1 MLVLFKIVNRRYC
14 SVSYVNGVEG
24 ECLMIIGYIRT
35 DGTEADLNEQAAI
48 MDSVSPEK
56 LFIDRNTAMY
66 GSRHQMEAA
75 LGMAGHGDVFVV
87 TCLQR
92 FARNTANFLEMMN
105 RLAEQGTDFV
115 SIAEGFDTRLDNAH
129 MLMPV
134 LVSLNK
140 VERSFVEY
148 RRAAGMRRVR
158 KQGEPFCRP
167 RLQVDE
173 DVFCQEYSLWQNG
186 EQSAQDAANHLKIS
200 IATFFRRVKEFRQT
214 GAISNTNP
222 PAVKRGN

>member
-1 MLVLFKIVNRRYC
+1 M
-14 SVSYVNGVEG
+14 
-24 ECLMIIGYIRT
+24 
-35 DGTEADLNEQAAI
+35 
-48 MDSVSPEK
+48 
-56 LFIDRNTAMY
+56 
-66 GSRHQMEAA
+66 
-75 LGMAGHGDVFVV
+75 
-87 TCLQR
+87 TCLRR
-92 FARNTANFLEMMN
+92 FARNTANFLDMMN
-105 RLAEQGTDFV
+105 RLAEQGADFV
-115 SIAEGFDTRLDNAH
+115 SIAEGFDTRLDGAH
-129 MLMPV
+129 MLMSV

-173 DVFCQEYSLWQNG
+173 DVFCQEYALWQNG

-222 PAVKRGN
+222 PAVKRGK

>member
-1 MLVLFKIVNRRYC
+1 
-14 SVSYVNGVEG
+14 
-24 ECLMIIGYIRT
+24 
-35 DGTEADLNEQAAI
+35 
-48 MDSVSPEK
+48 
-56 LFIDRNTAMY
+56 
-66 GSRHQMEAA
+66 
-75 LGMAGHGDVFVV
+75 
-87 TCLQR
+87 
-92 FARNTANFLEMMN
+92 MMN
-105 RLAEQGTDFV
+105 RLAEQGADFV
-115 SIAEGFDTRLDNAH
+115 SIAEGFDTRLDDAH

-134 LVSLNK
+134 LVALNK

-173 DVFCQEYSLWQNG
+173 DVFCQEYALWQNG

-222 PAVKRGN
+222 PAVKRGK

>member
-1 MLVLFKIVNRRYC
+1 MFNDK
-14 SVSYVNGVEG
+14 
-24 ECLMIIGYIRT
+24 MIIGYIRT
-35 DGTEADLNEQAAI
+35 DGTEADLAEQVAA
-48 MDSVSPEK
+48 MEPMPLDK
-56 LFIDRNTAMY
+56 LFIDRNMAMY

-75 LGMAGHGDVFVV
+75 LGKAGQGDVFVV

-92 FARNTANFLEMMN
+92 FARNTANFLDMMK
-105 RLAEQGTDFV
+105 RLAEHGADFV

-129 MLMPV
+129 MLMSV
-134 LVSLNK
+134 LVALNK

-173 DVFCQEYSLWQNG
+173 DVFCQEYALWQNG

-222 PAVKRGN
+222 PAVKRGK